1 MREPD
6 GTELPLVKSFGE
18 DLGRV
23 IANRGRTRRRSPRRV
38 LSLVCAA
45 GLLGASLLSSPG
57 RAASGAVGDW
67 LGLAEPGGPPT
78 VDGPR
83 QRGPLQKEPT
93 DSIVLATGR
102 APDGVRYEFVLET
115 FPEPAESD
123 PPYERFRHCLN
134 IEWPDAARV
143 SQISPQRCYTE
154 LPPAAVDEAVVKRGG
169 PMFDTTQTTDVQIAG
184 LARSDVSEVR
194 ILYKDE
200 HGAKRDAP
208 VDLVRVTGALR
219 ERAGADAPFS
229 VFIGFVPQAW
239 VGYGAVFDPRH
250 CPPEER
256 PYDAEAMEVMAYDAQ
271 GEVIATEAGSNA
283 ISVAGRPCE

>member
-1 MREPD
+1 
-6 GTELPLVKSFGE
+6 
-18 DLGRV
+18 
-23 IANRGRTRRRSPRRV
+23 
-38 LSLVCAA
+38 
-45 GLLGASLLSSPG
+45 
-57 RAASGAVGDW
+57 
-67 LGLAEPGGPPT
+67 
-78 VDGPR
+78 
-83 QRGPLQKEPT
+83 
-93 DSIVLATGR
+93 
-102 APDGVRYEFVLET
+102 
-115 FPEPAESD
+115 
-123 PPYERFRHCLN
+123 
-134 IEWPDAARV
+134 
-143 SQISPQRCYTE
+143 
-154 LPPAAVDEAVVKRGG
+154 
-169 PMFDTTQTTDVQIAG
+169 MFDTTQTTDVQIAG

-271 GEVIATEAGSNA
+271 GEVIARETGSNI
-283 ISVAGRPCE
+283 ISVGGRPPCE